1 MSSPNS
7 PPPSPS
13 YLIKLIAILAL
24 VFGIMT
30 LFSGGSVLFGP
41 ERAREVA
48 GAYVPF
54 VVWFNFL
61 AGFFYIL
68 AAAGIW
74 LGRNWALELSV
85 IIASATGLAALAF
98 VFQVV
103 QGAPYE
109 MRTIGALVLRIGFWA
124 AIAAALHWTRRPS

>member
-1 MSSPNS
+1 MSSSKS

-13 YLIKLIAILAL
+13 YLIKLLAILAL
-24 VFGIMT
+24 VFGIVT
-30 LFSGGSVLFGP
+30 LFSGGSILFGP
-41 ERAREVA
+41 EQAREVA

-61 AGFFYIL
+61 AGFFYIS

-74 LGRNWALELSV
+74 LGRNWALGLSV
-85 IIASATGLAALAF
+85 LIASATGLAAFAF

-103 QGAPYE
+103 QGALYE
-109 MRTIGALVLRIGFWA
+109 MRTIGALVLRIGFWV
-124 AIAAALHWTRRPS
+124 AIAAALHRTRRSS